1 MNYTELRKEPRINVS
16 LLPEKYK
23 EFEVL
28 LAHGVTSIVKTADVS
43 SSGFGFYSD
52 LPTNEFIPGQ
62 KIVLYPVGETHPVY
76 GTIMHT
82 EIVANQTRV
91 GVLLGKFGGYE
102 KYKEVIDE
110 LLELNQLGK

>member
-1 MNYTELRKEPRINVS
+1 MNYTELRKEPRINVA

-52 LPTNEFIPGQ
+52 LPS
-62 KIVLYPVGETHPVY
+62 
-76 GTIMHT
+76 
-82 EIVANQTRV
+82 
-91 GVLLGKFGGYE
+91 
-102 KYKEVIDE
+102 
-110 LLELNQLGK
+110 